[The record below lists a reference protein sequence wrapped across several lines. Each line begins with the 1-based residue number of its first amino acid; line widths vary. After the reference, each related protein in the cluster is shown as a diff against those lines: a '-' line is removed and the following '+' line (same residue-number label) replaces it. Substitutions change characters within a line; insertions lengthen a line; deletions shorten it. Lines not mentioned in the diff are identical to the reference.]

1 MEFNSC
7 DTQENKNALI
17 DSLFLVARKAETNL
31 DRLQKVQNLLE
42 LALEFASVPRIQSS
56 LLLIFLLTDPVLRLT
71 TFGWSELSEL
81 GEWLEFKIVPNFYY
95 SKRVNHYSLSSLCT
109 YYDFIQLTCP
119 FNSFLIKPD
128 VRSQIITK
136 SKHSIL

>member
-7 DTQENKNALI
+7 DTQQNKNALI
-17 DSLFLVARKAETNL
+17 DSLFWVARKAETNL

-71 TFGWSELSEL
+71 AFGWSELSEL

-95 SKRVNHYSLSSLCT
+95 SKRVNH
-109 YYDFIQLTCP
+109 
-119 FNSFLIKPD
+119 
-128 VRSQIITK
+128 
-136 SKHSIL
+136 